1 MIRIALVGDIGSGKT
16 FISRLF
22 RYPVFNAD
30 ESVAK
35 IYLKNKKVYH
45 KLKKELPEFF
55 TKFPV
60 KKNELIKSIIKNKDN
75 IQKISTIVHPEVR
88 KDLQKFTKKNIKKK
102 VIILDIP
109 LYLENRLNKK
119 KDVVIFIQSSRKEVL
134 KRIKKRKNYNKLVL
148 QRLKK
153 FQLPLK
159 RKKKKSHYVIKNN
172 FDENFARK
180 KVKNILDKIL

>member
-16 FISRLF
+16 FISKLF
-22 RYPVFNAD
+22 RYRVFNAD

-88 KDLQKFTKKNIKKK
+88 KDLQKFTKKNIKK
-102 VIILDIP
+102 
-109 LYLENRLNKK
+109 
-119 KDVVIFIQSSRKEVL
+119 
-134 KRIKKRKNYNKLVL
+134 
-148 QRLKK
+148 
-153 FQLPLK
+153 
-159 RKKKKSHYVIKNN
+159 
-172 FDENFARK
+172 
-180 KVKNILDKIL
+180 